1 MQHHA
6 SVASLSALRI
16 FFFFPWIWV
25 SVCAVEYLPEGDRL
39 IAWQLYW
46 WTNWRPFSHLSL
58 AWLRA
63 ILISLFITSLTSP
76 ITSLLLQRDLQCDC
90 DKHLSFSFS
99 IFLLLLVASAYIH
112 SVFFSHLPFC
122 SFFFF
127 NSLSFHFLS
136 FYYCGVFF
144 TSALFWHIL
153 QNDCDWHTQRE
164 SHSFHDF

>member
-25 SVCAVEYLPEGDRL
+25 SVCAVVYLPEGDRL

-46 WTNWRPFSHLSL
+46 WTNWRPFSHLSV

-122 SFFFF
+122 SFFFQ
-127 NSLSFHFLS
+127 LIVISFPFFLLLWCLFYFSS
-136 FYYCGVFF
+136 FLAY
-144 TSALFWHIL
+144 TSKWLWLTYPKRIP
-153 QNDCDWHTQRE
+153 
-164 SHSFHDF
+164 